1 MRQIIKLIS
10 TIADDRRS
18 IYCDLL
24 YIINMESGTEYQKK
38 PDIKETTDYFKHL
51 SVFWTD
57 MAYLISSKPSA
68 LTSAGPMRKFSMQTK
83 KITNEMIEANEDLI
97 EFNTRL
103 VEYYKQLADT
113 WNEAQK
119 RFNTK
124 VPEIPND
131 VEHIESSKRVWIDIF
146 ENAFTQLFDSE
157 KFGENF
163 GKLISSE
170 LELSKH
176 WNNMLAVL
184 LEAANVPTKN
194 DINEVYKELHSL
206 RKRVSKLEK
215 NEKKTE
221 IGLNGK

>member
-1 MRQIIKLIS
+1 
-10 TIADDRRS
+10 
-18 IYCDLL
+18 
-24 YIINMESGTEYQKK
+24 MESGAETQKK
-38 PDIKETTDYFKHL
+38 PDFKETADYFKHL
-51 SVFWTD
+51 SQFWTD

-68 LTSAGPMRKFSMQTK
+68 LTSAGPMRKFTMQTK
-83 KITNEMIEANEDLI
+83 KISNEIIEANEDLI

-103 VEYYKQLADT
+103 TEYYKQLSDT

-131 VEHIESSKRVWIDIF
+131 IENIESSKRVWIDIF
-146 ENAFTQLFDSE
+146 ENSFTQLFDSE

-176 WNNMLAVL
+176 WNNMLTVL
-184 LEAANVPTKN
+184 LESANVPTKN
-194 DINEVYKELHSL
+194 DLNEVYKELHSL
-206 RKRVSKLEK
+206 RKRVAKLEK
-215 NEKKTE
+215 NEKKSE
-221 IGLNGK
+221 VEHNGK

>member
-1 MRQIIKLIS
+1 
-10 TIADDRRS
+10 
-18 IYCDLL
+18 
-24 YIINMESGTEYQKK
+24 MESKAEAQKK
-38 PDIKETTDYFKHL
+38 PDLKETADYFKHL
-51 SVFWTD
+51 SLFWTD

-68 LTSAGPMRKFSMQTK
+68 LTSAGPMRKFTMQTK
-83 KITNEMIEANEDLI
+83 KLANEMIESNEDLI
-97 EFNTRL
+97 EFNNRL
-103 VEYYKQLADT
+103 TEYYKQLSDT

-131 VEHIESSKRVWIDIF
+131 VEQIESSKRVWIDIF

-176 WNNMLAVL
+176 WNNMIAVL
-184 LEAANVPTKN
+184 LEAINVPTKS
-194 DINEVYKELHSL
+194 DLNEVYQELHLL

-215 NEKKTE
+215 SEKKTE
-221 IGLNGK
+221 VEHNGK

>member
-1 MRQIIKLIS
+1 
-10 TIADDRRS
+10 
-18 IYCDLL
+18 
-24 YIINMESGTEYQKK
+24 MESGTEVKNK
-38 PDIKETTDYFKHL
+38 IDPKEAADYFKHL
-51 SVFWTD
+51 SLFWTD

-68 LTSAGPMRKFSMQTK
+68 LTSAGPMRKFSLQTK
-83 KITNEMIEANEDLI
+83 KLATEMIEANDDLM

-103 VEYYKQLADT
+103 TEYYKQLSDT
-113 WNEAQK
+113 WAESQK

-124 VPEIPND
+124 MPEIPND
-131 VEHIESSKRVWIDIF
+131 MEHIESSKRVWIDMF

-184 LEAANVPTKN
+184 LQSVNVPTKDDLN
-194 DINEVYKELHSL
+194 DVYKELHSL
-206 RKRVSKLEK
+206 RKRISKLEK
-215 NEKKTE
+215 NERKF
-221 IGLNGK
+221 GVNHNGK

>member
-1 MRQIIKLIS
+1 MLNWTP
-10 TIADDRRS
+10 TIDNNSRS

-24 YIINMESGTEYQKK
+24 YIINMESEAEYTKK
-38 PDIKETTDYFKHL
+38 TDFKEAADYFKHL
-51 SVFWTD
+51 SLFWTD
-57 MAYLISSKPSA
+57 MAYLITSKPSA
-68 LTSAGPMRKFSMQTK
+68 LTSAGPMRKLTLQTK
-83 KITNEMIEANEDLI
+83 KLANEMIEANEDLI
-97 EFNTRL
+97 EFNTKL
-103 VEYYKQLADT
+103 TEYYKQLADT
-113 WNEAQK
+113 WIEAQK

-131 VEHIESSKRVWIDIF
+131 VEHIEASKRVWIDIF

-184 LEAANVPTKN
+184 LEAANVPTKS
-194 DINEVYKELHSL
+194 DLNEVYKELYSL
-206 RKRVSKLEK
+206 RKRISKLEK
-215 NEKKTE
+215 NEKKIGTE
-221 IGLNGK
+221 HNGK

>member
-1 MRQIIKLIS
+1 
-10 TIADDRRS
+10 
-18 IYCDLL
+18 
-24 YIINMESGTEYQKK
+24 MESAAETQKK
-38 PDIKETTDYFKHL
+38 INFKDTTDYFKHL
-51 SVFWTD
+51 SLFWID
-57 MAYLISSKPSA
+57 MAYLISSKPSF
-68 LTSAGPMRKFSMQTK
+68 LTSAGPMRKFTMQTK
-83 KITNEMIEANEDLI
+83 KLANEMIEANEDLI
-97 EFNTRL
+97 EFNTKL
-103 VEYYKQLADT
+103 TEYYKQLSDT

-194 DINEVYKELHSL
+194 ELNEVYQELHSL

-215 NEKKTE
+215 NEKKTGVE
-221 IGLNGK
+221 HNGK

>member
-1 MRQIIKLIS
+1 
-10 TIADDRRS
+10 
-18 IYCDLL
+18 
-24 YIINMESGTEYQKK
+24 MESKAEAQKK
-38 PDIKETTDYFKHL
+38 PDLKETADYFKHL
-51 SVFWTD
+51 SLFWTD

-68 LTSAGPMRKFSMQTK
+68 LTSAGPMRKFTMQTK
-83 KITNEMIEANEDLI
+83 KLANEMIESNEDLI
-97 EFNTRL
+97 EFNNRL
-103 VEYYKQLADT
+103 TEYYKQLSDT

-131 VEHIESSKRVWIDIF
+131 VEQIESSKRVWIDIF

-176 WNNMLAVL
+176 WNNMFAVL

-194 DINEVYKELHSL
+194 DLNEVYQELHLL

-215 NEKKTE
+215 SEKKAVVE
-221 IGLNGK
+221 HNGK